1 VAVSS
6 AGPYAS
12 LHLALDRKPCQ
23 HPIAQFLQAGCPSC
37 RPTNS
42 VKALKGAQSD
52 PNYVSRLGLGPVA
65 NVCRGPKYYS
75 YATAHDLF
83 LLACTLIRMRYCPL
97 LLLLLLFLAHQHKA
111 AGRKTRLQIQNY
123 GCNGNLL
130 CYHGVVERNRISC
143 LQSHGKALFYTPG
156 SIDRGVEN

>member
-1 VAVSS
+1 MAVSS

-12 LHLALDRKPCQ
+12 LHLALDRYPCQ
-23 HPIAQFLQAGCPSC
+23 HPIAQFLQARCPSC

-42 VKALKGAQSD
+42 VKALKWAQSD

-97 LLLLLLFLAHQHKA
+97 LLLLLLFFSPPAQSRRQENQAIDTKLW
-111 AGRKTRLQIQNY
+111 LQRQFT
-123 GCNGNLL
+123 LL
-130 CYHGVVERNRISC
+130 PRCC
-143 LQSHGKALFYTPG
+143 
-156 SIDRGVEN
+156 

>member
-1 VAVSS
+1 MAVSS

-12 LHLALDRKPCQ
+12 LHPALDRYPCQ
-23 HPIAQFLQAGCPSC
+23 HPIAQFLQAGCPPC

-42 VKALKGAQSD
+42 VKALKWAQSD

-75 YATAHDLF
+75 YATALF

-97 LLLLLLFLAHQHKA
+97 LLLLLLLFFSPPAQSRRQENQAIDTKLW
-111 AGRKTRLQIQNY
+111 LQRQFT
-123 GCNGNLL
+123 LL
-130 CYHGVVERNRISC
+130 PRCC
-143 LQSHGKALFYTPG
+143 
-156 SIDRGVEN
+156 